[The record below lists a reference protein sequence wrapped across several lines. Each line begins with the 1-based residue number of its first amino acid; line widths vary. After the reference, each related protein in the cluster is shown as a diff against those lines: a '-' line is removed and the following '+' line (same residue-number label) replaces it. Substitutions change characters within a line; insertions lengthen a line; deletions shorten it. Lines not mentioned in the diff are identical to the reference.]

1 MFGELLES
9 RARVQRRSGGIA
21 LSVVTHVAVIGLATA
36 ATVHGTTEQ
45 PEKTKAVFLT
55 FNAPPPPPPKPQVQH
70 QTTTSPVV
78 KLSRTPMIPTID
90 LVAPDVVPPSLP
102 PINAGGTPTP
112 DDFVIARGGSGGPA
126 GRPSAFD
133 SGLAESSTDW
143 RGTEVLMHVLSSG
156 KPRYPE
162 SLRQAGVDGSVLVQ
176 FSVDTLGRVDMK
188 SVKVLTSTHDLF
200 SEAVRQSLGAFR
212 FKPAEVNG
220 KRVPALAQMP
230 FEFHLSR

>member
-21 LSVVTHVAVIGLATA
+21 LSVLTHVALIGAATA
-36 ATVHGTTEQ
+36 ATVHGSTEK
-45 PEKTKAVFLT
+45 PEKTKPVFLT
-55 FNAPPPPPPKPQVQH
+55 FNAPPPPKSIVH
-70 QTTTSPVV
+70 QQAATSPVV
-78 KLSRTPMIPTID
+78 KLAQTLSIPRIE
-90 LVAPDVVPPSLP
+90 LVAPPIVPPTLP
-102 PINAGGTPTP
+102 PINSGGTPTP
-112 DDFVIARGGSGGPA
+112 DDFIAVRGGSGTGVGRSTVFDPA
-126 GRPSAFD
+126 P
-133 SGLAESSTDW
+133 AESNTDW

-162 SLRQAGVDGSVLVQ
+162 SLRQAGVDGSVLIQ
-176 FSVDTLGRVDMK
+176 FTVDTTGRVDMR
-188 SVKVLTSTHDLF
+188 SVKVLNSTHDMF
-200 SEAVRQSLGAFR
+200 TEAVRQSLGAFR